1 MTMDVFL
8 MVLFNSI
15 ANIEGSQC
23 QLTAI
28 ICRDTSK
35 ATDKSITTR
44 EQPHAAETEIM
55 TRNSLQ
61 MLFDRLQ
68 NWQSS
73 WNRVGR

>member
-8 MVLFNSI
+8 NALVKSI
-15 ANIEGSQC
+15 ASIEGSQC

-28 ICRDTSK
+28 VCRDTSK